1 MRFPLKVIATGIAAT
16 FLGYSA
22 VPAVAA
28 NTSQNEA
35 APLATEQLGTHV
47 RIGTVV
53 SLLPTHMVITCRH
66 KGKTAQLD
74 LELNGITVQK
84 GVISV
89 GSQVAVHY
97 RTQDNRNFATSV
109 QLRKS
114 FNEIGAEPAQY

>member
-1 MRFPLKVIATGIAAT
+1 MRMPFKVITAGIAVT

-22 VPAVAA
+22 VPVVAA
-28 NTSQNEA
+28 TASQGEP
-35 APLATEQLGTHV
+35 APITAEQLGTHV

-53 SLLPTHMVITCRH
+53 SLVPTHMVITCRH

-74 LELNGITVQK
+74 LELSGVTVQK
-84 GVISV
+84 GAISV

-97 RTQDNRNFATSV
+97 RTQDNRNFATSI